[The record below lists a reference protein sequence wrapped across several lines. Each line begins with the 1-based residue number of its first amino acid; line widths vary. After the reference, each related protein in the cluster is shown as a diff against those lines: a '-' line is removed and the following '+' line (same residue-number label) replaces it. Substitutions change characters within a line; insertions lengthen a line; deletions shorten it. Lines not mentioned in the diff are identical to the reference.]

1 MNRLISISGPTA
13 VGKTKLS
20 IDLAKKINCEI
31 ISFDSRQ
38 FYREM
43 SIGTAVPK
51 KNELDQVK
59 HHFIQHKS
67 IHDSYNINQFSINAK
82 NLINELFKK
91 NKYIILVGGSF
102 LYLKSIIYGIDTIP
116 EIPNELRLKL
126 NNEYEK
132 KGINYIRNLL
142 KELDPKYYDI
152 VDLDNHR
159 RLIRAIE
166 VCKHTNK
173 PFSSF
178 LNGFEEKKY
187 NRTSVCL
194 SLGRGELYSKIN
206 KRVDNMVDMGLI
218 EEAKNLYKYKKL
230 NPLNTIGYKELFNHF
245 DGLFK
250 IDQAIEEIKRNTR
263 RFAKKQFTWLN
274 NNDEHV
280 WLNSGIRISENL
292 KKLEKIVR

>member
-1 MNRLISISGPTA
+1 VNRLISISGPTA

-38 FYREM
+38 FYKEM

-51 KNELDQVK
+51 RNELDQVK

-67 IHDSYNINQFSINAK
+67 IHDSYNINQFSNDAK
-82 NLINELFKK
+82 KLINELFKK

-102 LYLKSIIYGIDTIP
+102 LYLKSIIYGINNIP
-116 EIPNELRLKL
+116 DIPNELRHELSS
-126 NNEYEK
+126 EFHK
-132 KGINYIRNLL
+132 KGIDYLKKLL

-152 VDLDNHR
+152 VDLNNHR

-166 VCKHTNK
+166 VCKYTNK
-173 PFSSF
+173 TFSSY
-178 LNGFEEKKY
+178 LRGFREKKY
-187 NRTSVCL
+187 NHTSICL
-194 SLGRGELYSKIN
+194 TLKREELYSNIN
-206 KRVDNMVDMGLI
+206 KRVNDMVNMGLI
-218 EEAKNLYKYKKL
+218 EEAKNLYKFKNL

-250 IDQAIEEIKRNTR
+250 IDKAIDEIKKNSR

-280 WLNSGIRISENL
+280 WVDSGIGVSENV
-292 KKLEKIVR
+292 KKLEKIVF

>member
-1 MNRLISISGPTA
+1 MNKLISISGPTA

-20 IDLAKKINCEI
+20 IDLAKKINSEI

-51 KNELDQVK
+51 KNELVQVK

-67 IHDSYNINQFSINAK
+67 IHDSYNINQFSIDAK
-82 NLINELFKK
+82 KLINELFKK

-102 LYLKSIIYGIDTIP
+102 LYLKSIIYGINNVP
-116 EIPNELRLKL
+116 EIPNELRHAL
-126 NNEYEK
+126 NTEFDN
-132 KGINYIRNLL
+132 KGIDYLRKLL

-152 VDLDNHR
+152 VDLNNHR

-173 PFSSF
+173 PFSSY
-178 LNGFEEKKY
+178 LNGFDEKKY
-187 NRTSVCL
+187 NHTSICL
-194 SLGRGELYSKIN
+194 TLERDELYSKIN
-206 KRVDNMVDMGLI
+206 KRVDNMVNMGLI
-218 EEAKNLYKYKKL
+218 EEAKDLYKYKNL

-250 IDQAIEEIKRNTR
+250 IDQAIEEIKKNSR

-274 NNDEHV
+274 NNDEHI
-280 WLNSGIRISENL
+280 WLDSGIGVSENI
-292 KKLEKIVR
+292 KKLEKIVF

>member
-1 MNRLISISGPTA
+1 MNKLISISGPTA

-38 FYREM
+38 FYKEM

-187 NRTSVCL
+187 NHTSVCL
-194 SLGRGELYSKIN
+194 TLGRGELYSKIN

-245 DGLFK
+245 DGLLK
-250 IDQAIEEIKRNTR
+250 IDQAIEEIKKNTR
-263 RFAKKQFTWLN
+263 RFAKKQLTWLN

-280 WLNSGIRISENL
+280 WIDSGLRISENI
-292 KKLEKIVR
+292 KKLDKIVL

>member
-1 MNRLISISGPTA
+1 MNKLISISGPTA

-51 KNELDQVK
+51 KNELIQVK
-59 HHFIQHKS
+59 HHFVQHKS
-67 IHDSYNINQFSINAK
+67 IHDSYNINQFSIDAK
-82 NLINELFKK
+82 KLINELFKK

-102 LYLKSIIYGIDTIP
+102 LYLKSIIYGINNVP
-116 EIPNELRLKL
+116 EIPSEVRHAL
-126 NNEYEK
+126 NTEFDN
-132 KGINYIRNLL
+132 KGIDYLRKLL

-152 VDLDNHR
+152 VDLNNHR

-173 PFSSF
+173 PFSSY
-178 LNGFEEKKY
+178 LNGFDEKKY
-187 NRTSVCL
+187 NHTSICL
-194 SLGRGELYSKIN
+194 TLERDELYSKIN
-206 KRVDNMVDMGLI
+206 KRVNNMVNMGLI
-218 EEAKNLYKYKKL
+218 EEAKDLYKYKNL

-250 IDQAIEEIKRNTR
+250 IDQAIEEIKKNSR

-274 NNDEHV
+274 NNDEHI
-280 WLNSGIRISENL
+280 WLDSGIGVSENI
-292 KKLEKIVR
+292 KKLEKIVF

>member
-1 MNRLISISGPTA
+1 VNKLISISGPTA

-38 FYREM
+38 FYKEM

-187 NRTSVCL
+187 NHTSVCL
-194 SLGRGELYSKIN
+194 TLGRGELYSKIN

-218 EEAKNLYKYKKL
+218 EEAKNLYKYKNL

-245 DGLFK
+245 DGLLK
-250 IDQAIEEIKRNTR
+250 IDQAIEEIKKNTR
-263 RFAKKQFTWLN
+263 RFAKKQLTWLN

-280 WLNSGIRISENL
+280 WIDSGLRISENI
-292 KKLEKIVR
+292 KKLDKIVL

>member
-1 MNRLISISGPTA
+1 
-13 VGKTKLS
+13 
-20 IDLAKKINCEI
+20 
-31 ISFDSRQ
+31 
-38 FYREM
+38 M

-51 KNELDQVK
+51 KNELVQVK

-67 IHDSYNINQFSINAK
+67 IHDSYNINQFSIDAK
-82 NLINELFKK
+82 KLINELFKK

-102 LYLKSIIYGIDTIP
+102 LYLKSIIYGINNVP
-116 EIPNELRLKL
+116 EIPNELRHAL
-126 NNEYEK
+126 NTEFDN
-132 KGINYIRNLL
+132 KGIDYLRKLL

-152 VDLDNHR
+152 VDLNNHR

-173 PFSSF
+173 PFSSY
-178 LNGFEEKKY
+178 LNRFDEKKY
-187 NRTSVCL
+187 NHTSICL
-194 SLGRGELYSKIN
+194 TLERDELYSKIN
-206 KRVDNMVDMGLI
+206 KRVNNMVNMGLI
-218 EEAKNLYKYKKL
+218 EEARDLYKYKNL

-250 IDQAIEEIKRNTR
+250 IDQAIEEIKKNSR

-280 WLNSGIRISENL
+280 WLDSGDGIIENI
-292 KKLEKIVR
+292 KKLEKIVF

>member
-20 IDLAKKINCEI
+20 IDLAKKINSEI

-38 FYREM
+38 FYKEM

-67 IHDSYNINQFSINAK
+67 INDCYNINQFSIDAK
-82 NLINELFKK
+82 KLINELFKYK
-91 NKYIILVGGSF
+91 KYIVLVGGSF
-102 LYLKSIIYGIDTIP
+102 LYLKSIIYGINNIP
-116 EIPNELRLKL
+116 EIPNELRHTL
-126 NNEYEK
+126 NTQFEK
-132 KGINYIRNLL
+132 KGIDFLRKLL

-152 VDLDNHR
+152 VDLNNHR

-166 VCKHTNK
+166 VCTHTNK
-173 PFSSF
+173 PFSSY
-178 LNGFEEKKY
+178 LKGFNEKKY
-187 NRTSVCL
+187 NHTSICL
-194 SLGRGELYSKIN
+194 TLERDKLYNNIN
-206 KRVDNMVDMGLI
+206 KRVDHMVDNGLI
-218 EEAKNLYKYKKL
+218 DEAKNLYKYKNL

-245 DGLFK
+245 DGSIK
-250 IDQAIEEIKRNTR
+250 IDQAIDEIKKNTR

-274 NNDEHV
+274 NNDDHV
-280 WLNSGIRISENL
+280 WLDSGAELNENL
-292 KKLEKIVR
+292 KKLEKIFL

>member
-1 MNRLISISGPTA
+1 MNKLISISGPTA
-13 VGKTKLS
+13 VGKTKFS

-38 FYREM
+38 FYKEM

-59 HHFIQHKS
+59 HHLIQHKS
-67 IHDSYNINQFSINAK
+67 IHDYYNINQFSIDAK
-82 NLINELFKK
+82 KLINELFKK

-102 LYLKSIIYGIDTIP
+102 LYLKSIIYGINNIP
-116 EIPNELRLKL
+116 DIPNELRHAL
-126 NNEYEK
+126 N
-132 KGINYIRNLL
+132 
-142 KELDPKYYDI
+142 
-152 VDLDNHR
+152 NHR

-166 VCKHTNK
+166 VSKYTNK

-178 LNGFEEKKY
+178 LNGFDEKKY
-187 NRTSVCL
+187 NHTSICL
-194 SLGRGELYSKIN
+194 TLDRDELYSKIN
-206 KRVDNMVDMGLI
+206 KRVNDMVDMGLI
-218 EEAKNLYKYKKL
+218 EEAKNLYKYKNL
-230 NPLNTIGYKELFNHF
+230 NPLNTIGYKELFKHF

-250 IDQAIEEIKRNTR
+250 IDQAIEEIKKNSR

-280 WLNSGIRISENL
+280 WLDSRDGIIENI
-292 KKLEKIVR
+292 KKLEKIVF